1 MIEFIESVSVI
12 MHACAMILFVCMS
25 CSRLRTTYR
34 MTLRERS
41 RRRGARPQRVQ
52 VREVDLPTVETL
64 NEGTR
69 RSRRSRRKASVV
81 AVDTQTPDPATAVP
95 LDPATVAPTDPA
107 TVAPPDPA
115 SAAPLDP
122 ATAPEGP
129 TVPLDI
135 CCVCMDDTRDVVLPC
150 RHICTCVEC
159 TKQLLRTMDPKCP
172 VCRMPFRRFTKVFF
186 C

>member
-1 MIEFIESVSVI
+1 MVELIESFSVI

-25 CSRLRTTYR
+25 CSRLRTSYR

-52 VREVDLPTVETL
+52 VREVDPPTVETP

-69 RSRRSRRKASVV
+69 RTRRSRRKASVV
-81 AVDTQTPDPATAVP
+81 AVDVQTPDPATAAP
-95 LDPATVAPTDPA
+95 HDPATAASPDTA
-107 TVAPPDPA
+107 T
-115 SAAPLDP
+115 AAPLDT
-122 ATAPEGP
+122 ATAGP

-159 TKQLLRTMDPKCP
+159 TKQLLRTMEPKCP
-172 VCRMPFRRFTKVFF
+172 VCRTPFRRFTKVFF